1 MTMLKT
7 ISAALLATSLIAAPA
22 FAAGTKNTMAPT
34 AQTTQSTADAKTGAT
49 TSAKTTAKSSV
60 ATNTKSKAMN
70 ANARMGKHHKKHI
83 SHARFHKQHKVAAL
97 KTKTHAKIQAKA
109 PVKTSA
115 KVSFKQAQPA
125 SKRG

>member
-7 ISAALLATSLIAAPA
+7 ISAALIATSLIAAPA
-22 FAAGTKNTMAPT
+22 FAAGTKNTTAPT
-34 AQTTQSTADAKTGAT
+34 AQMTQSKADAGAKTDLK
-49 TSAKTTAKSSV
+49 TSAT
-60 ATNTKSKAMN
+60 TNTKSKALN

-83 SHARFHKQHKVAAL
+83 SHLRYHKQHKVVAL

-109 PVKTSA
+109 PVKNSA
-115 KVSFKQAQPA
+115 KVSLKQAQPA